1 MAANTAVA
9 TTGNTAL
16 SNGQPKAGIATY
28 LGSDAVRANI
38 AGVIGEKNVT
48 RFISSVVSAVQI
60 NPTLAACTNGSIL
73 SAALQGE
80 ALQLAPSPQL
90 GQFFMVPYDKKEKQ
104 GNRWV
109 VVAKEAQFQI
119 GWKGYVQLAI
129 RSGQYR
135 KIVVSEIKTG
145 ECEYNPITEEMELHP
160 IMDPVKR
167 EKTPTVGYYAMF
179 ELLNGFRKELFS
191 PRESVEAH
199 ARKYSSAYRYDLKEG
214 KRSSV
219 WTTDFDSMAK
229 KTLIRQLI
237 GKWGIMSVEMQQA
250 HEKDMAVIDED
261 GSARYI
267 DNASAIDVEDR
278 VAEDI
283 AQNANSVPFEQ
294 AAIEQKP
301 QLKTM
306 DDIKAGVDKQSV
318 AVPAGNSAKAEPEVL
333 DDEEMPD
340 FMRG

>member
-1 MAANTAVA
+1 MTANTAVA

-90 GQFFMVPYDKKEKQ
+90 GQFYMVPYDKKEKINGKWQ
-104 GNRWV
+104 

-135 KIVVSEIKTG
+135 KIVVSEIKEG
-145 ECEYNPITEEMELHP
+145 ECKYNPITEEMELFP
-160 IMDPVKR
+160 IMDPAKR
-167 EKTPTVGYYAMF
+167 EKASTVGYYAMF
-179 ELLNGFRKELFS
+179 ELMNGFRKELFS

-199 ARKYSSAYRYDLKEG
+199 AKRYSSAYRYDLKEG
-214 KRSSV
+214 KKSSV

-250 HEKDMAVIDED
+250 YEKDMAVIDED
-261 GSARYI
+261 GAARYI
-267 DNASAIDVEDR
+267 DNEVSVEAQ
-278 VAEDI
+278 VAEDVT
-283 AQNANSVPFEQ
+283 QNANSVPFPANQEPVKVTPESPKQQ
-294 AAIEQKP
+294 ASTTA
-301 QLKTM
+301 
-306 DDIKAGVDKQSV
+306 
-318 AVPAGNSAKAEPEVL
+318 PEKVSGEVVE
-333 DDEEMPD
+333 DDEVPD
-340 FMRG
+340 FMKG

>member
-1 MAANTAVA
+1 MANTAVT

-16 SNGQPKAGIATY
+16 TNGQQQRNGIATY

-90 GQFFMVPYDKKEKQ
+90 GQFYMVPYDKKGKVNGKWET
-104 GNRWV
+104 
-109 VVAKEAQFQI
+109 VAKEAQFQI
-119 GWKGYVQLAI
+119 GYKGYIQLAV

-135 KIVVSEIKTG
+135 KIVVSEIKEG
-145 ECEYNPITEEMELHP
+145 ECEYNPITEEMALHP
-160 IMDPVKR
+160 IMNPAER
-167 EKTPTVGYYAMF
+167 EKTPTIGYYAMF
-179 ELLNGFRKELFS
+179 ELMNGFRKELFS
-191 PRESVEAH
+191 PKESVEAH
-199 ARKYSSAYRYDLKEG
+199 AKKYSSAYRYDMEKG
-214 KRSSV
+214 KKSSV

-250 HEKDMAVIDED
+250 YEKDMAVIEED
-261 GSARYI
+261 GTARYI
-267 DNASAIDVEDR
+267 DNTNAVDVETQ
-278 VAEDI
+278 VQQDI
-283 AQNANSVPFEQ
+283 ALSANSVPF
-294 AAIEQKP
+294 P
-301 QLKTM
+301 
-306 DDIKAGVDKQSV
+306 
-318 AVPAGNSAKAEPEVL
+318 
-333 DDEEMPD
+333 DEEDTKVGSVPKQTKQQESVPEKVFGEVVEDDDSIPD
-340 FMRG
+340 FMKG